1 MNTCKYCDK
10 PLTLTPEYDICIEC
24 QRRIMRE
31 STIPQGAFATNS
43 TRPQMITHE
52 EARRFVNMKF
62 QEKIGW
68 AVPKQIRDPL
78 NAYIT
83 EQQAKDKVHEELVSL
98 VKKVLEEKRYI
109 EWHYALEELKEYM
122 KVGNDDV

>member
-1 MNTCKYCDK
+1 MNI
-10 PLTLTPEYDICIEC
+10 YDEVKV
-24 QRRIMRE
+24 
-31 STIPQGAFATNS
+31 
-43 TRPQMITHE
+43 ITHE

-83 EQQAKDKVHEELVSL
+83 EQEAKDKAHDELVMD
-98 VKKVLEEKRYI
+98 VKRYFELCSI
-109 EWHYALEELKEYM
+109 ECKDYSSDEYYALKDKLMKAGKKE
-122 KVGNDDV
+122 